1 MSRYS
6 EMIFDVIN
14 HSHDHLTAEQ
24 IYMKLKS
31 ENSSLVLAT
40 VYNNLNSLVRDGKIR
55 KLSVENGPDHYDRI
69 ERHDHMICSECGK
82 IRDVYL
88 RDLTEEIQQE
98 TGTEIQGYDLQ
109 IRYICEECRKRH
121 NDQAE

>member
-40 VYNNLNSLVRDGKIR
+40 VYNNLNSLVRDG
-55 KLSVENGPDHYDRI
+55 NYDRI